1 MGRTVMIGGK
11 AAPGYYMAKQIIKLY
26 NSVGRVVNNDPE
38 IGDKMKMIFL
48 ENYRVTLAEK
58 IIPAADLSEQ
68 ISTAGT
74 EASGTGNMK
83 FMLNGALTIG
93 TLDGANVEMAE
104 EMGEENIFI
113 FGMSVD
119 EVERLQCSGYNAA
132 DYVNSNVE
140 LAEVMEQLKSGLFSD
155 GDASEFQDIV
165 DNLLKHD
172 RFYTLAD
179 YDAYMLAQ
187 DHVNET
193 YRNTTLWSKMSIMN
207 IASSG

>member
-1 MGRTVMIGGK
+1 ML
-11 AAPGYYMAKQIIKLY
+11 Q
-26 NSVGRVVNNDPE
+26 
-38 IGDKMKMIFL
+38 
-48 ENYRVTLAEK
+48 
-58 IIPAADLSEQ
+58 
-68 ISTAGT
+68 
-74 EASGTGNMK
+74 
-83 FMLNGALTIG
+83 LNGALTIG
-93 TLDGANVEMAE
+93 TMDGANVEMAE
-104 EMGEENIFI
+104 EMGEENMFI

-119 EVERLQCSGYNAA
+119 EVERLQCSGYEAE

-140 LAEVMEQLKSGLFSD
+140 LAEVMEQLKSGFFSD

-193 YRNTTLWSKMSIMN
+193 YRVRTHYALYKSKDKRN
-207 IASSG
+207 IIDKLYKIVSK